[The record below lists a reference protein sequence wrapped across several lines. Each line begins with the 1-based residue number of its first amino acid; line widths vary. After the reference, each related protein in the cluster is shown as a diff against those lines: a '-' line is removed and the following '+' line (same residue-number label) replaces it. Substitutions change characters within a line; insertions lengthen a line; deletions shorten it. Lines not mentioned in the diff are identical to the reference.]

1 MQVHD
6 LHFEILYVEH
16 CKYTTNL
23 TKASGKG
30 EIIIPP
36 F

>member
-16 CKYTTNL
+16 CKYTKNL
-23 TKASGKG
+23 TNASGNL
-30 EIIIPP
+30 EIFIIPS
-36 F
+36 